1 MSDCDEGY
9 NCDRCGE
16 YVENIRES
24 ELYLRFVLGAVP
36 LDELPREPERHIRCA
51 PEFAQFI
58 VDDAFEPVACEDS
71 QLAKSNLPDE
81 VRKRL
86 RLRHYSY
93 RGVQQIPLDQIVG
106 SVNRYNDFTNTFL
119 PRSAASLSLPST
131 RYGLGTG
138 SITKLA
144 F

>member
-24 ELYLRFVLGAVP
+24 ELYLRYVLGAVP

-58 VDDAFEPVACEDS
+58 VDDDFEPVASDEPD
-71 QLAKSNLPDE
+71 NLPPE
-81 VRKRL
+81 VRKRQEAIFTL
-86 RLRHYSY
+86 AWRRLQELAES
-93 RGVQQIPLDQIVG
+93 GVPVDGYPLSSAEIE
-106 SVNRYNDFTNTFL
+106 
-119 PRSAASLSLPST
+119 AAS
-131 RYGLGTG
+131 G
-138 SITKLA
+138 
-144 F
+144 

>member
-58 VDDAFEPVACEDS
+58 VDDAFEPVACEDAE
-71 QLAKSNLPDE
+71 LAKSNLPDE
-81 VRKRL
+81 VRKRQERVFTL
-86 RLRHYSY
+86 AWTRLQELAES
-93 RGVQQIPLDQIVG
+93 GVPVDQYPLG
-106 SVNRYNDFTNTFL
+106 SEEIQ
-119 PRSAASLSLPST
+119 AAS
-131 RYGLGTG
+131 
-138 SITKLA
+138 K
-144 F
+144 